1 MPFAQALLSD
11 EAIPVIARQKA
22 LDRILSDPGIP
33 GSITTSSFWLQ
44 EPHPRFTQQTPT
56 TTTLPSESDVVV
68 IGSGITGASIAR
80 TLLQCSARDSSM
92 STHPTVVMLEA
103 RGICSGATGRN
114 GGHILETADEYAELA
129 EVFGKD
135 AARKTLQFRLLH
147 LKEMLRVAD
156 EFGLTEEAQARKVQF
171 LSVFFEDDSFKKALD
186 RLQKFKEGLPEESAE
201 WTSYEADSIPKEFGL
216 SRARGVIAGPAGAL
230 WPYKFV
236 TGVLSRLLEEYPQD
250 FRVEEHAAVTAIHNT
265 SSTKELRYKVETSR
279 GTIFTNHIIHC
290 TNAHVGHLVPGLR
303 GRIFPVR
310 GQMSAQTPGDR
321 FPCQA
326 KEHSWLFN
334 YDRGFDYLTQLPSGQ
349 MMLGG
354 GFAQAEGGGIA
365 DLGVAT
371 DSDLSLY
378 TDIHLS
384 GVLSAIFGHQAWG
397 RVNGD
402 PVQAMWTGNMAF
414 SSDGFPWV
422 GRLPA
427 SMTRCD
433 SGGSDSSSPS
443 HRSGAEWV
451 CAAFGGDGM
460 VQAWLCGKAL
470 ATMLLTQD
478 RRLAP
483 TADADISWFPDQML
497 VSEERIAAAKLPDTV
512 ADNRRQANL

>member
-11 EAIPVIARQKA
+11 EAIPVAARQQA
-22 LDRILSDPGIP
+22 LDRIFSDPGIP
-33 GSITTSSFWLQ
+33 CSTTTSSFWLQ
-44 EPHPRFTQQTPT
+44 EPHPRFTQRALT
-56 TTTLPSESDVVV
+56 TTTLPSVSDVVI
-68 IGSGITGASIAR
+68 IGSGITGVSIAR
-80 TLLQCSARDSSM
+80 TLLQCRAHESSVP
-92 STHPTVVMLEA
+92 THPAVVMLEA

-129 EVFGKD
+129 DVFGED
-135 AARKTLQFRLLH
+135 VARKTLRFRLSH

-171 LSVFFEDDSFKKALD
+171 LSVFFEDDSFKEALD
-186 RLQKFKEGLPEESAE
+186 RLQKFREGLPEESAE
-201 WTSYEADSIPKEFGL
+201 WTAYEAGAIPKEFNL

-250 FRVEEHAAVTAIHNT
+250 FLVEEHTAVTAIHNT

-279 GTIFTNHIIHC
+279 GTIFANHVIHC
-290 TNAHVGHLVPGLR
+290 TNAHVSHLVPGLR

-334 YDRGFDYLTQLPSGQ
+334 YERGFDYLTQLPGGQ

-354 GFAQAEGGGIA
+354 GFAQGEGGGLA
-365 DLGVAT
+365 DLGIAT

-378 TDIHLS
+378 IDIHLS
-384 GVLSAIFGHQAWG
+384 GALSAIFGRQAWG

-427 SMTRCD
+427 SMTRRD
-433 SGGSDSSSPS
+433 SDRSASASS
-443 HRSGAEWV
+443 HGNGAEWV
-451 CAAFGGDGM
+451 CAAFGGEGM

-470 ATMLLTQD
+470 ATMLLLQD

-483 TADADISWFPDQML
+483 TADADMSWFPDQML
-497 VSEERIAAAKLPDTV
+497 VSEERIAAAELPNSV

>member
-1 MPFAQALLSD
+1 M
-11 EAIPVIARQKA
+11 
-22 LDRILSDPGIP
+22 
-33 GSITTSSFWLQ
+33 
-44 EPHPRFTQQTPT
+44 
-56 TTTLPSESDVVV
+56 
-68 IGSGITGASIAR
+68 
-80 TLLQCSARDSSM
+80 
-92 STHPTVVMLEA
+92 
-103 RGICSGATGRN
+103 
-114 GGHILETADEYAELA
+114 
-129 EVFGKD
+129 
-135 AARKTLQFRLLH
+135 
-147 LKEMLRVAD
+147 
-156 EFGLTEEAQARKVQF
+156 
-171 LSVFFEDDSFKKALD
+171 
-186 RLQKFKEGLPEESAE
+186 
-201 WTSYEADSIPKEFGL
+201 
-216 SRARGVIAGPAGAL
+216 
-230 WPYKFV
+230 

-250 FRVEEHAAVTAIHNT
+250 FLVEEHTTVTAIHNT
-265 SSTKELRYKVETSR
+265 SSTRKLHYKVETSR
-279 GTIFTNHIIHC
+279 GTIFANHVIHC

-334 YDRGFDYLTQLPSGQ
+334 YERGFDYLTQLSDGQ

-354 GFAQAEGGGIA
+354 GFAQGEGGGVA
-365 DLGVAT
+365 DLGIAT

-378 TDIHLS
+378 IDIHLS
-384 GVLSAIFGHQAWG
+384 GALSAIFGRQAWG

-427 SMTRCD
+427 SMTRRD
-433 SGGSDSSSPS
+433 SDSSDSSSSS
-443 HRSGAEWV
+443 HGNGAEWV
-451 CAAFGGDGM
+451 CAAFGGEGM

-470 ATMLLTQD
+470 AIMLLVQD

-483 TADADISWFPDQML
+483 TADVDLSWFPDQML
-497 VSEERIAAAKLPDTV
+497 VSEERIAAAKLPETL